1 MATIDISQEVE
12 QLQTA
17 VYGEEV
23 RGAFISCMEKLYGVV
38 SAMEE
43 KKFLEAEKLQPFSR
57 FYLVKTPL
65 FDSMLN
71 FYLRRTIAYTR
82 LNNGEFLLM
91 KLILVC

>member
-43 KKFLEAEKLQPFSR
+43 KKFLEADGAISWGRKDGTE
-57 FYLVKTPL
+57 
-65 FDSMLN
+65 
-71 FYLRRTIAYTR
+71 
-82 LNNGEFLLM
+82 E
-91 KLILVC
+91 